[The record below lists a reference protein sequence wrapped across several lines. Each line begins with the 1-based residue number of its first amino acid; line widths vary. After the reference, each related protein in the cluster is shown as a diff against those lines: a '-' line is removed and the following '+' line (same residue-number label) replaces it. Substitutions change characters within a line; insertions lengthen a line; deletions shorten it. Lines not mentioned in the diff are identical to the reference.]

1 MATDT
6 ELLSAFEAF
15 QAAARKLK
23 NLQDQR
29 DETQARLDDIRAQIT
44 VARDD
49 LDAKRVVLKATAA

>member
-23 NLQDQR
+23 SLQDHR
-29 DETQARLDDIRAQIT
+29 DETQAKLDDIRAQIT
-44 VARDD
+44 VAKDD
-49 LDAKRVVLKATAA
+49 LDAKRITLKAVAS